1 MDIVRHMTLI
11 VTLRWRKWTSEVE
24 TVSNIETEDKYQWE
38 QSSMKSEIFII
49 MNIVIAEI
57 ILELKY
63 LNPNSYD
70 FWC

>member
-1 MDIVRHMTLI
+1 MTLI

-57 ILELKY
+57 ILDIK
-63 LNPNSYD
+63 
-70 FWC
+70 